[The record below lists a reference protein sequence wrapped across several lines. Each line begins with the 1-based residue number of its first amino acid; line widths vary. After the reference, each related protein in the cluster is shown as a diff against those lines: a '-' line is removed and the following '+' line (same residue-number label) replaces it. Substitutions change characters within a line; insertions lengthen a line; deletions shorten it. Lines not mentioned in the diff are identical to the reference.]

1 MTSQCIAAYKKLD
14 ATRKDGSLLC
24 KRRDRED
31 LKLLDIRS
39 VTANPPCS
47 PFVKGGDLLLC
58 GDPSAVKEGDLLP
71 PCAPISR
78 LSPRMWRYL
87 RRDV

>member
-1 MTSQCIAAYKKLD
+1 MKSQSIAACKKLG

-47 PFVKGGDLLLC
+47 PFVKGGDLLLRS
-58 GDPSAVKEGDLLP
+58 DPCAAKDEILARLLP
-71 PCAPISR
+71 E
-78 LSPRMWRYL
+78 LKQHFG
-87 RRDV
+87 V